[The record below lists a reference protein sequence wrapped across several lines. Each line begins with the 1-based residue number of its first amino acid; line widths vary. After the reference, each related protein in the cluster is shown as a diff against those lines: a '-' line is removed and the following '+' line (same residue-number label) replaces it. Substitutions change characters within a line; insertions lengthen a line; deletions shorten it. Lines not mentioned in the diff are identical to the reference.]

1 MSLAVRRQIRQLQ
14 EDVLPARAQE
24 IAEICGRAVP
34 YTVDWASFGD
44 DAQAL
49 DFVDNLAC
57 HRVNMA
63 LRVICV
69 DDLGREA
76 VRDGLREIAIANAP
90 DPSAMALTFDDG
102 VLRLRG
108 AWAHRTA
115 GMFDDGAIRT
125 LLAAAL

>member
-1 MSLAVRRQIRQLQ
+1 MSLATRRRIQELQ
-14 EDVLPARAQE
+14 DAVLPARTQE

-57 HRVNMA
+57 HRVHMA
-63 LRVICV
+63 LRVICL
-69 DDLGREA
+69 DDIGREA
-76 VRDGLREIAIANAP
+76 VREGLREIALANVP
-90 DPSAMALTFDDG
+90 EPSAMAMTFADG
-102 VLRLRG
+102 VLHLRG

-115 GMFDDGAIRT
+115 GMFDDGAIRA
-125 LLAAAL
+125 LLTERL